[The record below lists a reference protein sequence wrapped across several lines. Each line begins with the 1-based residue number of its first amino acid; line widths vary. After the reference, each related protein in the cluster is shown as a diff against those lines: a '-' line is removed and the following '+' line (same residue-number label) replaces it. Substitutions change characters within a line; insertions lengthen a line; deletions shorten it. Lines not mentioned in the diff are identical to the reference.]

1 MNQINKMKIAS
12 IVGARPQFIKLAPL
26 VKAIESPI
34 ETGLK
39 KEINHLI
46 IHTGQHYDYQMNKIF
61 FDELGLPKP
70 DYDLRVGSGPHGWQI
85 GEMMRKSEEILFKE
99 NPSLVLVYG
108 DTNSTLAGALSSCK
122 LGIPVAH
129 VESGLRSYNKEM
141 PEEINRILT
150 DHCADIL
157 FCPTENAVSNL
168 KKEGFTQ
175 ILNQGRLIPSDFFH
189 SSTKKYS
196 CPLIINTGDIM
207 YDTVLLGLKIAEK
220 KSDVLRRFKLEKRK
234 YFLATIHRAE
244 NADNPQNLSSI
255 MEALLGICQKIP
267 VIFPVH
273 PRTKKKMER
282 LPQFS
287 TYIKHIQI
295 INPVSYFDMLVLE
308 KNAQKILTDS
318 GGIQKE
324 AYFFKVPCITL
335 REETEWVETLEGG
348 YNILV
353 GTNKEKI
360 IHSALSHSS
369 KHSQS
374 SPISVFGIGNSAS
387 VIINVIH
394 SRLSGH

>member
-1 MNQINKMKIAS
+1 
-12 IVGARPQFIKLAPL
+12 
-26 VKAIESPI
+26 
-34 ETGLK
+34 
-39 KEINHLI
+39 
-46 IHTGQHYDYQMNKIF
+46 
-61 FDELGLPKP
+61 
-70 DYDLRVGSGPHGWQI
+70 
-85 GEMMRKSEEILFKE
+85 
-99 NPSLVLVYG
+99 
-108 DTNSTLAGALSSCK
+108 
-122 LGIPVAH
+122 
-129 VESGLRSYNKEM
+129 
-141 PEEINRILT
+141 
-150 DHCADIL
+150 
-157 FCPTENAVSNL
+157 
-168 KKEGFTQ
+168 
-175 ILNQGRLIPSDFFH
+175 
-189 SSTKKYS
+189 
-196 CPLIINTGDIM
+196 
-207 YDTVLLGLKIAEK
+207 
-220 KSDVLRRFKLEKRK
+220 
-234 YFLATIHRAE
+234 
-244 NADNPQNLSSI
+244 
-255 MEALLGICQKIP
+255 MEW
-267 VIFPVH
+267 
-273 PRTKKKMER
+273 

-287 TYIKHIQI
+287 SYIKHIQI